1 MSQHVLQRDGVE
13 SGGRIM
19 WWSRVESEATR
30 CNASESRNH
39 AYSKWR
45 KLSLKICDLKFVTA
59 KVQLFVTPYR
69 SRSMA
74 TDDMEVDEVD
84 EEYQLVLEKQR
95 KKREAIQRE
104 EAAAKAAFVEKKRKK
119 QDEEKKRRE
128 EEEKVRLEEER
139 KQREEGERKQ
149 REEAEETM
157 HRQDSLKQGTPHGAE
172 VRQPRAESRVQVA
185 RKKKTITPVGKI
197 AKEKESDEEEV
208 RTTLRTR
215 DVKKKGKMGRG
226 RKMVKGSSVEATS
239 GDEGVARDEQEQ
251 SPKKGR
257 QATTKGT
264 MAAGGGTEASAAQP
278 GKRKTASRE
287 PEGVTTGRQC
297 VACFDAGTA
306 CKWRT
311 DSTRARSCIACNHA
325 KKKCEVA
332 SSSNKKRKVQ
342 AVDGSVHTMFPFT
355 ENPNDPEPGEY
366 RALIQIYEV
375 LEEMRSDDKKRYD
388 AQQDARKAQDKAL
401 LTQIGALAET
411 QLAISANLASMASTF
426 QDYVKGFTV
435 EKKVPTTMHAF
446 ISSSMAPQE
455 DVFVTPPKRVR
466 MDREVKA
473 EPAIGNGVGRI
484 SKQQCISN
492 PPDDYALISTRTVIR
507 SPTLAFGTST
517 FHSSRSNDLR
527 GPSNHTFH

>member
-1 MSQHVLQRDGVE
+1 MAPDG
-13 SGGRIM
+13 M
-19 WWSRVESEATR
+19 
-30 CNASESRNH
+30 
-39 AYSKWR
+39 
-45 KLSLKICDLKFVTA
+45 
-59 KVQLFVTPYR
+59 Q
-69 SRSMA
+69 
-74 TDDMEVDEVD
+74 VDGFD
-84 EEYQLVLEKQR
+84 EEYQLLLDKQR

-119 QDEEKKRRE
+119 QEEEKKRRE
-128 EEEKVRLEEER
+128 EEEKMRLEEER
-139 KQREEGERKQ
+139 KQREEEERNQREEKERKQREEEERKQ
-149 REEAEETM
+149 REEAGETM
-157 HRQDSLKQGTPHGAE
+157 HRQESLKQRMPHGPE

-185 RKKKTITPVGKI
+185 RKGKTITPVGEI

-342 AVDGSVHTMFPFT
+342 AADGSIHTMFPFT
-355 ENPNDPEPGEY
+355 ANPNDPEPDEY

-375 LEEMRSDDKKRYD
+375 LEEMRTDNKERYD

-401 LTQIGALAET
+401 STHIGALAET
-411 QLAISANLASMASTF
+411 QLAISANLASMSSTF
-426 QDYVKGFTV
+426 QDYVKQFAV
-435 EKKVPTTMHAF
+435 EKMDQGVETDPT
-446 ISSSMAPQE
+446 
-455 DVFVTPPKRVR
+455 D
-466 MDREVKA
+466 
-473 EPAIGNGVGRI
+473 
-484 SKQQCISN
+484 
-492 PPDDYALISTRTVIR
+492 
-507 SPTLAFGTST
+507 
-517 FHSSRSNDLR
+517 
-527 GPSNHTFH
+527 